1 MRAASEDLPMNERPF
16 DAKSLVA
23 SLPRRPGVYRMYDA
37 EDRLIYVGKAASLRD
52 RVGSY
57 FSSRA
62 QSPKVAA
69 MLKRVARFDVTV
81 VNSETEALL
90 LECNLIKANRPRYNI
105 ILRDDKSFP
114 FLICPSGHEFPRLQL
129 WRGIRR
135 PPGREFGP
143 FPNARAAREVLLHL
157 QKVFRIRNCRDSFFA
172 HRSRPCLQY
181 QIGRCTA
188 PCVGFITAEAYGA
201 DLRQAIQ
208 VLDGH
213 GEEVSDSLQRRME
226 EAAAELRFEDAARLR
241 DQMGELQEVRARQ
254 IATGPRT
261 RDVDAI
267 ALVGE
272 PGGYAVSVLTV
283 RDGQSLGTA
292 HHFPVSLSEPAET
305 LAAFVLLQYSR
316 TAPPS
321 ELLINLELPDVEA
334 LGQALAAIA
343 ERNVHLRRPERGLP
357 RSWVVQAEENARQ
370 AWRSHLADHNATAA
384 ALVGIGQALGLAQP
398 PQRIECFDISHL
410 GGEGTVA
417 SCVVFGADGAE
428 KRSYRR
434 YNIEGVAAGDDYAAI
449 RQALERHGARIASGE
464 RARPDLVLIDG
475 GSGQL
480 TAALEGLEA
489 AHCSGL
495 SLASVSKGPDRR
507 VGQER
512 IHLPGE
518 AHALSLAADS
528 PVLHLIQRIRDEAHR
543 FAITGHRR
551 RRARRFRES
560 VLEAVPGLGP
570 TRRRAL
576 LTHFGGL
583 AGVLRAAVAD
593 LQQVPGV
600 GAGMAQS
607 IYDHLHPGAS

>member
-1 MRAASEDLPMNERPF
+1 MNERPF

-23 SLPRRPGVYRMYDA
+23 SLPLRPGVYRMYDA
-37 EDRLIYVGKAASLRD
+37 EDHLIYVGKAARLRD

-57 FSSRA
+57 FSSRT

-69 MLKRVARFDVTV
+69 MLRRVARLDVTV

-90 LECNLIKANRPRYNI
+90 LECNLIKAHRPRYNI

-114 FLICPSGHEFPRLQL
+114 FLICPSGHEYPRLQL
-129 WRGIRR
+129 WRGTRR

-143 FPNARAAREVLLHL
+143 FPNAGAVKEVLQHL

-181 QIGRCTA
+181 QIGRCSA
-188 PCVGFITAEAYGA
+188 PCVGLITPEAYGR
-201 DLRQAIQ
+201 DLQHAIQ
-208 VLDGH
+208 VLDGE
-213 GEEVSDSLQRRME
+213 GEEVSATLQRRMDQ
-226 EAAAELRFEDAARLR
+226 ASAELRFEEAAQLR
-241 DQMGELQEVRARQ
+241 DQLGELQAVRTRQ

-292 HHFPVSLSEPAET
+292 HQFPISLGEPAET
-305 LAAFVLLQYSR
+305 LAAFILLQYSR
-316 TAPPS
+316 TAPPA
-321 ELLINLELPDVEA
+321 EVLINLALPDQEA
-334 LGQALAAIA
+334 LAEALAAVA
-343 ERNVHLRRPERGLP
+343 GRAVHLHQPTRGLP
-357 RSWVVQAEENARQ
+357 RSWVAQAEENAHQ
-370 AWRSHLADHNATAA
+370 AWRSHLANHDATAA
-384 ALVGIGQALGLAQP
+384 ALAGIGEVLALGQTPA
-398 PQRIECFDISHL
+398 RIECFDISHL
-410 GGEGTVA
+410 AGEGTVA
-417 SCVVFGADGAE
+417 SCVVFGPDGAE

-434 YNIEGVAAGDDYAAI
+434 YNIEDVAPGDDYAAI
-449 RQALERHGARIASGE
+449 RQALERHGARIVSGD
-464 RARPDLVLIDG
+464 RPRPDLILIDG
-475 GSGQL
+475 GTGQL
-480 TAALEGLEA
+480 TAALEGLQA
-489 AHCSGL
+489 ARCTGL
-495 SLASVSKGPDRR
+495 NVASVSKGPDRR

-512 IHLPGE
+512 IHLPGQ
-518 AHALSLAADS
+518 AHAVSLAPDS

-570 TRRRAL
+570 ARRRAL

-607 IYDHLHPGAS
+607 IYDHLHPGAP

>member
-1 MRAASEDLPMNERPF
+1 MNERPF

-37 EDRLIYVGKAASLRD
+37 EDHLIYVGKAASLRD

-57 FSSRA
+57 FSTRA

-69 MLKRVARFDVTV
+69 MLRRVARLDVTV

-90 LECNLIKANRPRYNI
+90 LECNLIKAHRPRYNI

-114 FLICPSGHEFPRLQL
+114 YLICPSGHQFPRLQL
-129 WRGIRR
+129 WRGVRR

-143 FPNARAAREVLLHL
+143 FPNAGSVKEVLHHL
-157 QKVFRIRNCRDSFFA
+157 QKVFHIRNCRDSFFA

-181 QIGRCTA
+181 QIGRCSA
-188 PCVGFITAEAYGA
+188 PCVGFITPEAYGR
-201 DLRQAIQ
+201 DLKQAIQ
-208 VLDGH
+208 VLDGQ
-213 GEEVSDSLQRRME
+213 GEEVSAALQQRME
-226 EAAAELRFEDAARLR
+226 QAATELRFEEAAQLR
-241 DQMGELQEVRARQ
+241 DQLGELQEVRTRQ

-283 RDGQSLGTA
+283 RDGQSLGTV
-292 HHFPVSLSEPAET
+292 HHFPVSLGEPAET

-316 TAPPS
+316 TAPPA
-321 ELLINLELPDVEA
+321 EVLINLSLPDQEA
-334 LGQALAAIA
+334 LAQALASVAA
-343 ERNVHLRRPERGLP
+343 RAVHLYQPERGLP
-357 RSWVVQAEENARQ
+357 RSWVAQAEENARQ
-370 AWRSHLADHNATAA
+370 AWRSHLANHDATAE
-384 ALVGIGQALGLAQP
+384 ALAGIGRVLGLAQAP
-398 PQRIECFDISHL
+398 ARVECFDISHL
-410 GGEGTVA
+410 AGEGTVA

-434 YNIEGVAAGDDYAAI
+434 YNIEGVAPGDDYAAI
-449 RQALERHGARIASGE
+449 RQALERHGARIASGD

-475 GSGQL
+475 GAGQL
-480 TAALEGLEA
+480 TAALEGLQA
-489 AHCSGL
+489 AQCTGL
-495 SLASVSKGPDRR
+495 NVASVSKGPDRR

-512 IHLPGE
+512 LHLPGE
-518 AHALSLAADS
+518 AHALSLAPDS

-607 IYDHLHPGAS
+607 IYDHLHPGAP